1 MKCNLE
7 AIKKAIEIAGGANN
21 LALKIGVS
29 YQTILT
35 WKNARSSISIGNCA
49 KIEKAT
55 EGKIKKEDILPD
67 YPWEDFK

>member
-1 MKCNLE
+1 MKCNVE
-7 AIKKAIEIAGGANN
+7 AIKNAIEVAGGANN

-49 KIEKAT
+49 KIEKAM
-55 EGKIKKEDILPD
+55 EGKVKKEDILPD